1 MTGVQTCALPI
12 YLTWALES
20 LADGSVVNKIQVPK
34 RTAEFAKVAL
44 DQMLALP

>member
-1 MTGVQTCALPI
+1 MLFRS
-12 YLTWALES
+12 LES
-20 LADGSVVNKIQVPK
+20 LADGSVVNQIRVPE